1 MKVKH
6 CAEIII
12 GDYQFAESLNQEVLH
27 QLKSAKD
34 IGHTNVKAFHTE
46 WDWLSNNQKI
56 KNFKSFILSEIEK
69 HYQPGAR
76 VDGSRDLGKIVSL
89 WGNLYKKGD
98 YAQSHSHKSF
108 DCSFAYFVKAKWYDS
123 PLMFDDSGKRIRP
136 KEGRYVIFPSYLLH
150 SVPKHR
156 YNHERITLSGNYLLN
171 RNR

>member
-6 CAEIII
+6 NAEIIV

-27 QLKSAKD
+27 QLKFAKD
-34 IGHTNVKAFHTE
+34 IGYTNVKAFHTE
-46 WDWLSNNQKI
+46 WEWLSNNQKI

-69 HYQPGAR
+69 NYRPGAR

-123 PLMFDDSGKRIRP
+123 PLIFDDSGKRIRP

-156 YNHERITLSGNYLLN
+156 YNHERITLSGNYQLN
-171 RNR
+171 L